1 MLRQVFICCGKYECF
16 ILSAGITR
24 SKRSLSDTPPSLFS
38 LTVSNFCFGCCVHLL
53 LCFLFFPEQQ
63 TKYKNSKNQSI
74 SLYLKQLNIVRYIFP
89 VVSLV
94 SMAQEQLS
102 SASFRLPVLLCLGW
116 VCCIVLPFLAPACAD
131 SSLSQLCH
139 PGHAAEFWE
148 STLQQST

>member
-1 MLRQVFICCGKYECF
+1 MLRRVFIYCGKYECF
-16 ILSAGITR
+16 ILSAGISG
-24 SKRSLSDTPPSLFS
+24 SKRSLSDIPPSLFS

-53 LCFLFFPEQQ
+53 LCLLFFPEWE

-102 SASFRLPVLLCLGW
+102 SPSFRLPVLLCLGW
-116 VCCIVLPFLAPACAD
+116 MCCIVLPFLAPAFAY